1 MLLNDRLSGGLNQI
15 GLPVTAR
22 QSEQLDSYLYLIQ
35 KWNQTY
41 NLVADCRT
49 EPLLIRHLFDCLSA
63 LPLASISPDAHV
75 LDVGCGDGML
85 MELLAKEKNVNIRGI
100 EISKIKVQNCI
111 AKGLTII
118 EGNAENDLRQFPDKS
133 FDYVILSQTLQAFL
147 KPEKVINELLRI
159 GKQAI
164 VTIPNF
170 GYWKIRLHLLL
181 KGTMPVTKTLPDE
194 WYNTPNI
201 HLCTIKDFVH
211 FSKNKNFKLSKSIA
225 LKDNQQSFISNYNLK
240 LKNLSS
246 NLGIFLIE
254 R

>member
-1 MLLNDRLSGGLNQI
+1 MKQEFKIISD
-15 GLPVTAR
+15 
-22 QSEQLDSYLYLIQ
+22 LIDE
-35 KWNQTY
+35 N
-41 NLVADCRT
+41 
-49 EPLLIRHLFDCLSA
+49 S
-63 LPLASISPDAHV
+63 HV
-75 LDVGCGDGML
+75 LDVGCGDGIL
-85 MELLAKEKNVNIRGI
+85 MEYLVKEKKVNIRGI
-100 EISKIKVQNCI
+100 EISKTKVQNCI

-118 EGNAENDLRQFPDKS
+118 EGNAEEDLKQFPDKS
-133 FDYVILSQTLQAFL
+133 FDYVVLSQTLQAFL
-147 KPEKVINELLRI
+147 NPEKVINELLRI

-181 KGTMPVTKTLPDE
+181 KGTMPITRTLPDE

-201 HLCTIKDFVH
+201 HLCTIKDFVY
-211 FSKNKNFKLSKSIA
+211 FSKAKKFKLSKSIA
-225 LKDNQQSFISNYNLK
+225 LRNNQLSYIKDGNLN

>member
-1 MLLNDRLSGGLNQI
+1 MKPEFKLI
-15 GLPVTAR
+15 
-22 QSEQLDSYLYLIQ
+22 SELIEE
-35 KWNQTY
+35 N
-41 NLVADCRT
+41 
-49 EPLLIRHLFDCLSA
+49 S
-63 LPLASISPDAHV
+63 HV
-75 LDVGCGDGML
+75 LDVGCGDGIL
-85 MELLAKEKNVNIRGI
+85 MDFLIKEKKVNIRGI
-100 EISKIKVQNCI
+100 EISKNKVQNCI

-118 EGNAENDLRQFPDKS
+118 EGNAEEDLTQFPDKS

-147 KPEKVINELLRI
+147 NPEKVINELLRI

-181 KGTMPVTKTLPDE
+181 KGTMPVTRTLPDE

-201 HLCTIKDFVH
+201 HLCTIKDFVF
-211 FSKNKNFKLSKSIA
+211 FSKAKNFRISKSIA
-225 LKDNQQSFISNYNLK
+225 LRNNLPSDIKNSNLNM
-240 LKNLSS
+240 KNLSS

>member
-1 MLLNDRLSGGLNQI
+1 MKQEFKVISDLINK
-15 GLPVTAR
+15 
-22 QSEQLDSYLYLIQ
+22 DS
-35 KWNQTY
+35 
-41 NLVADCRT
+41 
-49 EPLLIRHLFDCLSA
+49 
-63 LPLASISPDAHV
+63 HV
-75 LDVGCGDGML
+75 LDVGCGDGVL
-85 MELLAKEKNVNIRGI
+85 MEFLVKEKKVNIRGI
-100 EISKIKVQNCI
+100 EISKAKVQNCI

-201 HLCTIKDFVH
+201 HLCTIKDFVF

-225 LKDNQQSFISNYNLK
+225 LKDNKLSIINETNLNI
-240 LKNLSS
+240 KNLSS

>member
-1 MLLNDRLSGGLNQI
+1 MKQEFKIISD
-15 GLPVTAR
+15 
-22 QSEQLDSYLYLIQ
+22 LIDE
-35 KWNQTY
+35 N
-41 NLVADCRT
+41 
-49 EPLLIRHLFDCLSA
+49 S
-63 LPLASISPDAHV
+63 HV
-75 LDVGCGDGML
+75 LDVGCGDGIL
-85 MELLAKEKNVNIRGI
+85 MEYLVKEKKVNIRGI
-100 EISKIKVQNCI
+100 EISKTKVQNCI

-118 EGNAENDLRQFPDKS
+118 EGNAEEDLKQFPDKS
-133 FDYVILSQTLQAFL
+133 FDYVVLSQTLQAFL
-147 KPEKVINELLRI
+147 NPEKVINELLRI

-181 KGTMPVTKTLPDE
+181 KGTMPITRTLPDE

-201 HLCTIKDFVH
+201 HLCTIKDFVY
-211 FSKNKNFKLSKSIA
+211 FSKAKNFKLSKSIA
-225 LKDNQQSFISNYNLK
+225 LRSNQLSYIKDRNLN